1 MGNQNTTP
9 ETAPGA
15 VPSMVCGIIAVVTF
29 CLPLA
34 PVVLGVLAIV
44 FCVKATKRIKDSG
57 ETLGG
62 KGMAIAGL
70 VTGIVGLALG
80 LIYQIVYIVSLIG
93 GAMAMPFSNMF
104 R

>member
-9 ETAPGA
+9 EAAPGA
-15 VPSMVCGIIAVVTF
+15 IPSMVCGIIALVTF

-34 PVVLGVLAIV
+34 PVALGIIAIV
-44 FCVKATKRIKDSG
+44 FCVKANKRIKESDG
-57 ETLGG
+57 ALGG

-70 VTGIVGLALG
+70 VTGIIGLALG
-80 LIYQIVYIVSLIG
+80 FFYQIAYIVSIIG
-93 GAMAMPFSNMF
+93 GAMSMPFTNMF